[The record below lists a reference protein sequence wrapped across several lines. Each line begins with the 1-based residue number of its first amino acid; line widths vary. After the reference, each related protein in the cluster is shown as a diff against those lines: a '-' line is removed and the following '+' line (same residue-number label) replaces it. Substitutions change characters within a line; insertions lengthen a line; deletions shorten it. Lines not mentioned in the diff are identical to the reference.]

1 MHADATHPERVAL
14 QPESRAEERALDRLF
29 SRLQCCRFQ
38 RLTTFYT
45 FDVTDYDHLDTDLA
59 RRAADADPFGPGS
72 RALVVEAPEGGRA

>member
-14 QPESRAEERALDRLF
+14 QPESRAEEQALDRLF

-45 FDVTDYDHLDTDLA
+45 FDVTDYDHLDGDLA

-72 RALVVEAPEGGRA
+72 RALIVEAPAEGRA